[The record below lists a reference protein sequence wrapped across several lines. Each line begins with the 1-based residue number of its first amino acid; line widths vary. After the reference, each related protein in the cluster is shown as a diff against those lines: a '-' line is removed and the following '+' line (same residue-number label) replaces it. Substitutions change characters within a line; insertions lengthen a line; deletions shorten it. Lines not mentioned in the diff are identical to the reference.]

1 MLINNINEMEDHA
14 PTSSCGAAYE
24 KQLELES
31 VRVETERS
39 REERERRRDLIQILE
54 GLIASASTPEE
65 KSEYKTELVCLMR
78 QAVQEAKLKSM
89 VSSSASDV
97 ASSDSVSFSSSSS

>member
-39 REERERRRDLIQILE
+39 REERE
-54 GLIASASTPEE
+54 
-65 KSEYKTELVCLMR
+65 
-78 QAVQEAKLKSM
+78 
-89 VSSSASDV
+89 
-97 ASSDSVSFSSSSS
+97 

>member
-1 MLINNINEMEDHA
+1 VEQQAKGKKGKALLINNINEMEDHD

-39 REERERRRDLIQILE
+39 REERE
-54 GLIASASTPEE
+54 
-65 KSEYKTELVCLMR
+65 
-78 QAVQEAKLKSM
+78 
-89 VSSSASDV
+89 
-97 ASSDSVSFSSSSS
+97 

>member
-24 KQLELES
+24 KQLEFES

-39 REERERRRDLIQILE
+39 CEERERRRDLIQMLE
-54 GLIASASTPEE
+54 GLIASASTP
-65 KSEYKTELVCLMR
+65 
-78 QAVQEAKLKSM
+78 
-89 VSSSASDV
+89 
-97 ASSDSVSFSSSSS
+97 